1 MYTKKNKP
9 ENQDPKKII
18 DEMIIEDLKNIESSS
33 GLLLHA
39 VAEIKTHAE
48 QALQKLKPQNEPI
61 QPETPRY
68 FRNEYGG
75 PWSNALR
82 AMRDRDMRLR
92 RACGGVIENDS

>member
-1 MYTKKNKP
+1 MYTKEKKP

-18 DEMIIEDLKNIESSS
+18 DEMIIEDLKDIENSS
-33 GLLLHA
+33 GFLLDT
-39 VAEIKTHAE
+39 VADIKKHAE
-48 QALQKLKPQNEPI
+48 QALQKLEPQNEPK

-82 AMRDRDMRLR
+82 SMRDRDMRLK
-92 RACGGVIENDS
+92 RACRGVVENGN